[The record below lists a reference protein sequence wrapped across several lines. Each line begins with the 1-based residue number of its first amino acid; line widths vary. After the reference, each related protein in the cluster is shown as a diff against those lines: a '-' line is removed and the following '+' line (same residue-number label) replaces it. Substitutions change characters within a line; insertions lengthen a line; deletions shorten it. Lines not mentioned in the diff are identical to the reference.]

1 MGIEPTASR
10 SCSDLLLVLA
20 REAIA
25 FDEAHGELLQV
36 GRHAGSR
43 LVALAELLRK
53 DPPDGRAQC
62 KRLYETRDMVVVE
75 LPTAKATR

>member
-1 MGIEPTASR
+1 
-10 SCSDLLLVLA
+10 
-20 REAIA
+20 
-25 FDEAHGELLQV
+25 
-36 GRHAGSR
+36 
-43 LVALAELLRK
+43 VALAELLRK